1 MRRLFLLALLALL
14 SAACLAWL
22 VRQDSGYVLLQFRG
36 TRVET
41 TVWVA
46 LAGLVLL
53 LLGFYYA
60 GRALVLGADLLR
72 RLLGHAPRAAR
83 RIRADASARGMQAF
97 FEGRWDVATR
107 LLSRGARSAG
117 APLANYL
124 LGARAATARG
134 DTELARGFL
143 ELAAELPD
151 SRTAVLIERAWL
163 LAAQGEHSAAVAV
176 FDEFGESLP
185 PGAIAQLLVS
195 LPASGDWARLGRL
208 LPEARR
214 QQVAGADELDALEE
228 RCFAALLDT
237 TARSPEA
244 LKRALDTLPSRLRRQ
259 PTLAATQARAL
270 LATGRVDEAVGVIEA
285 ALAEDW
291 TPTLV
296 RLLGS
301 ATGRDPARA
310 LARAEALLQR
320 QPDDAELLLALGR
333 LALASRLW
341 GKARDYLE
349 ASLSRENRMETLAE
363 LARLSESLGE
373 SARAA
378 QLRERA
384 LALLTLNQPG
394 LPAPAGAVR
403 G

>member
-1 MRRLFLLALLALL
+1 MRRLFVLVLLVLVA
-14 SAACLAWL
+14 AACVAWL
-22 VRQDSGYVLLQFRG
+22 VRLDNGYVLLQFHG

-46 LAGLVLL
+46 LAGLVVLL
-53 LLGFYYA
+53 LAFYYA
-60 GRALVLGADLLR
+60 GRGLVLGADLLQ

-83 RIRADASARGMQAF
+83 HIRSDRGMQAF
-97 FEGRWDVATR
+97 FEGRWSEAAR
-107 LLSRGARSAG
+107 LLSRGARRAS

-124 LGARAATARG
+124 LAARAAAAQG

-143 ELAAELPD
+143 ELAGELPG
-151 SRTAVLIERAWL
+151 SSAAVRIERAWL
-163 LAAQGEHSAAVAV
+163 LAAQGEHTAAVRV
-176 FDEFGESLP
+176 LDEFGEALP

-214 QQVAGADELDALEE
+214 QQAASAEELDALEE

-237 TARSPEA
+237 AGKSPET
-244 LKRALDTLPSRLRRQ
+244 LRRALESLPSRLRRR
-259 PTLAATQARAL
+259 PALAATQARAL
-270 LATGRVDEAVGVIEA
+270 AAAGRADEALGVVEA
-285 ALAEDW
+285 ALAEEW
-291 TPTLV
+291 TPALV
-296 RLLGS
+296 RLLGGL
-301 ATGRDPARA
+301 TGRDPARA
-310 LARAEALLQR
+310 LAHAEALLAR
-320 QPDDAELLLALGR
+320 HRDDAELLLALGR
-333 LALASRLW
+333 LALANRLW

-349 ASLSRENRMETLAE
+349 ASLARENRMETLVE

-373 SARAA
+373 TARAA

-384 LALLTLNQPG
+384 LALVTTD
-394 LPAPAGAVR
+394 APALPSPNAAR

>member
-1 MRRLFLLALLALL
+1 VRRLFVLALLVLV
-14 SAACLAWL
+14 AAASVAWL
-22 VRQDSGYVLLQFRG
+22 VRLDSGYVLLQFHG

-41 TVWVA
+41 TAWVA

-53 LLGFYYA
+53 LLGFYYV
-60 GRALVLGADLLR
+60 GRALVVGADLLQ
-72 RLLGHAPRAAR
+72 RLLGHAPRTAR
-83 RIRADASARGMQAF
+83 RTRGDRGMQAF
-97 FEGRWDVATR
+97 FEGRWSEAAR

-124 LGARAATARG
+124 LAARAAAALG

-143 ELAAELPD
+143 ELAGELPG
-151 SRTAVLIERAWL
+151 STTAVRIERAWL
-163 LAAQGEHSAAVAV
+163 LAAQGEHAAAVRV
-176 FDEFGESLP
+176 LDEFGETLP

-214 QQVAGADELDALEE
+214 LQAAPAEELDVLEE

-237 TARSPEA
+237 TGKSPEA
-244 LKRALDTLPSRLRRQ
+244 LKRALETLPSRLRRR
-259 PTLAATQARAL
+259 PALAATQARAL
-270 LATGRVDEAVGVIEA
+270 AAAGRADEALGVIEA

-291 TPTLV
+291 TPALV

-301 ATGRDPARA
+301 VTGRDPGRA
-310 LARAEALLQR
+310 LARAEALLAR
-320 QPDDAELLLALGR
+320 HRDDAELLLALGR
-333 LALASRLW
+333 LALANRLW

-349 ASLSRENRMETLAE
+349 ASLAHENRMETLAE

-373 SARAA
+373 TARAA

-384 LALLTLNQPG
+384 LALVTTD
-394 LPAPAGAVR
+394 APALPPPTAAR